1 MCYSLS
7 KTFKIARTNMGILIA
22 VMVAGNFD
30 IWQTQEKYP
39 FIYIYIYML
48 WPIKGLLMS
57 THHQHYKEERS

>member
-39 FIYIYIYML
+39 FIYIYIYVVADQR
-48 WPIKGLLMS
+48 S
-57 THHQHYKEERS
+57 TNVYSPPTL